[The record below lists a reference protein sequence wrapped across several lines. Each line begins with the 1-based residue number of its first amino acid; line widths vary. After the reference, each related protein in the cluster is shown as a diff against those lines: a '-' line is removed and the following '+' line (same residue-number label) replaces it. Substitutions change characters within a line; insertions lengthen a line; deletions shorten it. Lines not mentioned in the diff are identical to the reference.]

1 MSRPGPGCTTFAA
14 LHPPSGLPTVPDV
27 SHRPFRCSE
36 IKVVAMQVTRRA
48 SGSPCCGHAG
58 WPYAHALHAAAGI
71 TLVRDRGCEA
81 VGGRRAVVRYR
92 VPSRFPR
99 TPPAVGAVARGVR
112 YGQRPHDRDRAV
124 RAVTGQRTRQD
135 ASCAYASKTPSP
147 PPPSPFIC
155 PSLPAPI
162 SSPLPS
168 LSLESPIL
176 SPRRPGAFNISLL
189 PSIRCHPPPSG
200 LHGVVNSPP
209 WLSERCR
216 LSLLD
221 PSTPRL
227 LQLPFLCRIPQIF
240 LCCFF

>member
-147 PPPSPFIC
+147 PPPIPIHLPVSPSPDLFS
-155 PSLPAPI
+155 PSISLSGKPNPITSPPWGLQYLPSPVH
-162 SSPLPS
+162 PLPS
-168 LSLESPIL
+168 APVRSPW
-176 SPRRPGAFNISLL
+176 
-189 PSIRCHPPPSG
+189 RCK
-200 LHGVVNSPP
+200 
-209 WLSERCR
+209 
-216 LSLLD
+216 
-221 PSTPRL
+221 
-227 LQLPFLCRIPQIF
+227 
-240 LCCFF
+240 

>member
-1 MSRPGPGCTTFAA
+1 MMSRPGPGCTTFAA

-135 ASCAYASKTPSP
+135 ASCATPAKLP
-147 PPPSPFIC
+147 PPPHPH
-155 PSLPAPI
+155 
-162 SSPLPS
+162 SSAR
-168 LSLESPIL
+168 LSQ
-176 SPRRPGAFNISLL
+176 PRSLL
-189 PSIRCHPPPSG
+189 PFH
-200 LHGVVNSPP
+200 
-209 WLSERCR
+209 
-216 LSLLD
+216 LSLWKAQSYHLAALG
-221 PSTPRL
+221 PSISPFSRPSAAIRPRPVSMAL
-227 LQLPFLCRIPQIF
+227 
-240 LCCFF
+240 

>member
-99 TPPAVGAVARGVR
+99 TPPAVGAVARDVR

-124 RAVTGQRTRQD
+124 RAVTGQRRTRQA
-135 ASCAYASKTPSP
+135 ASCATPAKLP
-147 PPPSPFIC
+147 PPPHPHSSARLSQPRSLLPFHLFPLWKAQSYHLAPWGLQYLPSPVH
-155 PSLPAPI
+155 
-162 SSPLPS
+162 PLPS
-168 LSLESPIL
+168 APVRSPW
-176 SPRRPGAFNISLL
+176 
-189 PSIRCHPPPSG
+189 RCK
-200 LHGVVNSPP
+200 
-209 WLSERCR
+209 
-216 LSLLD
+216 
-221 PSTPRL
+221 
-227 LQLPFLCRIPQIF
+227 
-240 LCCFF
+240 